1 MKKFLSIFV
10 AIIIAIPMFLL
21 VGCFGDD
28 HTHTF
33 AATYS
38 YDATHHW
45 YACKQEDCKE
55 TKEKAEHVFNAQT
68 CTVCGYVDDARV
80 TTTTYNFVRPSQENL
95 SVDFAEV
102 YYYLDTLFA
111 PGNDMTIDIKSN
123 NTFVLTLGNGHDF
136 TEYETI
142 VTGTFTEDG
151 NFTIESAV
159 EKQTIMGYE
168 VYANPV
174 STAEVEQKMAAI
186 KFGFVK
192 ENNYFILQNYGFNFV
207 FVKEDYTPVIG
218 EVVVANLPI
227 RAARIIIAEADPT
240 GVPYDMSLS
249 DYVELAY
256 EGGTYVC
263 VDENSELA
271 YAQILEGQTVS
282 LNGVETEENGFLK
295 VGTYRD
301 ASISLDLNETKT
313 EDTSDDTVIPFVDFY
328 VAKVTEGYFM
338 ETGTGADAK
347 TYFPS
352 YVLFNDTVETYL
364 DRMNI
369 SYTDGSSVKQPV
381 TSSMLTTFDLNYDG
395 GKNAKLVFELPSFS
409 NPEEVYVN
417 EFIVPIIDLADNP
430 VVRMYIGN
438 LITYG
443 EMVTVQVG
451 GNLVDAL
458 IEQCYLDIETK
469 FGYETID
476 DLSELLIDGTIT
488 LSTIDTSTPGFKTAT
503 LTYTYAEGKSA
514 TLDFLVVVID
524 EQNPIAF
531 CYDLVWL
538 EIDGDVD
545 DAILANNLNNL
556 KVEID
561 ALSFD
566 GSLIYQYASVDF
578 NDLMGVEEYTTA
590 NVRALYDSYK
600 TNFQYNAELVFEFC
614 NSVYGNYEYTQQVT
628 ILFI

>member
-45 YACKQEDCKE
+45 FACKKEDCKE
-55 TKEKAEHVFNAQT
+55 TKEKAEHIFNAQT

-102 YYYLDTLFA
+102 YYYLDTLFS
-111 PGNDMTIDIKSN
+111 PGDDMTIDIKSN
-123 NTFVLTLGNGHDF
+123 NTFVLTLENGYDF

-151 NFTIESAV
+151 NFTIESAI

-174 STAEVEQKMAAI
+174 PTAEVEQKMAAI

-218 EVVVANLPI
+218 EVVVANYPVRGMGILFHD
-227 RAARIIIAEADPT
+227 ADMQ
-240 GVPYDMSLS
+240 GIPYDMTLS
-249 DYVELAY
+249 VCAETAHNSTTYIYVN
-256 EGGTYVC
+256 
-263 VDENSELA
+263 ENGELA

-282 LNGVETEENGFLK
+282 FNGIETEENGFLK
-295 VGTYRD
+295 IGTYRD

-313 EDTSDDTVIPFVDFY
+313 EDTSDDTVVPFVDFKI
-328 VAKVTEGYFM
+328 AKITNYYYLQSGNE
-338 ETGTGADAK
+338 DSAK
-347 TYFPS
+347 IYFPS
-352 YVLFNDTVETYL
+352 YVLLNDTVETYL
-364 DRMNI
+364 SRENL
-369 SYTDGSSVKQPV
+369 SYTFGGHLKETV

-438 LITYG
+438 SITSG

-469 FGYETID
+469 FSYETID
-476 DLSELLIDGTIT
+476 DLGELLIDGTIT
-488 LSTIDTSTPGFKTAT
+488 LSTVDTSTPGFKTAT
-503 LTYTYAEGKSA
+503 LTYNYAEGKSA

-538 EIDGDVD
+538 EIDGYVS
-545 DAILANNLNNL
+545 DAELATYLNNL

-566 GSLIYQYASVDF
+566 GNPIYQYASVDF